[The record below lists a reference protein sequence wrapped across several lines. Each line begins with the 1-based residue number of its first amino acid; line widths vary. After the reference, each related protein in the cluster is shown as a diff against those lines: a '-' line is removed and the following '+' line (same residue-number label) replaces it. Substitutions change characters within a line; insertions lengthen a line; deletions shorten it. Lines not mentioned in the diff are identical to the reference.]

1 MAKFNV
7 NDKVTILNGSPL
19 WFDKEGTVKEIDDDG
34 NVKVQVMFETEDE
47 TKPITNVFSE
57 DDLELLSANESLN
70 EGANIMEEIKLTEAE
85 LRQWMDDNDANY
97 WDQEITD
104 DNKVAIRGIHEV
116 LGVYDFDKETL
127 TLTEGYLKD
136 TPYVEEYDEDEED
149 EDFIKDYVSYKDIN
163 GKNVPSWY
171 FLDKIAVAEG
181 VDESCVCQT
190 AQKFGY
196 KLFMIEAKPTFCK
209 VVVAAKGIK
218 NTDIYNDYADYLQG
232 NACVY
237 EVK

>member
-1 MAKFNV
+1 MAKFNI

-19 WFDKEGTVKEIDDDG
+19 WFDKEGTVKEIDEDG
-34 NVKVQVMFETEDE
+34 NVKVQVTFDTEDE
-47 TKPITNVFSE
+47 VKPITNIFSE
-57 DDLELLSANESLN
+57 DDLELLSKNESLN
-70 EGANIMEEIKLTEAE
+70 EGANIMEEIKLTESE

-116 LGVYDFDKETL
+116 LGTYDFDRGVL

-136 TPYVEEYDEDEED
+136 TPYIEEYVEDEED
-149 EDFIKDYVSYKDIN
+149 EDFIKDYVNYKDID

-171 FLDKIAVAEG
+171 FVNKIAVAEG
-181 VDESCVCQT
+181 IEESCVCEV
-190 AQKFGY
+190 ANKLGY

-209 VVVAAKGIK
+209 LVVAAKGIK
-218 NTDIYNDYADYLQG
+218 NTDIYDDYVDYLQG